1 MAHLVITR
9 LPNLTQHLQI
19 IPFQKKSTKQEENKI
34 GESGTQISQ
43 QPQKGYGAPPAYS
56 TPVDY
61 KSPQDYSIPSYGMGE
76 SGGDSGAGNSG
87 GNGGNGGGDDG
98 GSGDFMRPLSLMY
111 AVAIA
116 GGGVAAYA
124 RKGSKYSLTASII
137 FAAIILACWYSMPT
151 SKLAFRI
158 ALGTTRTSTL
168 RIRIRNIQ
176 SAPNHRST
184 ESTEITTSSTQNL
197 QQVLKVR
204 RSAILIDLMAQVVSG
219 TTSASV
225 VLCGLMANRYVKS
238 EPRKFMPSGMVAT
251 MSGLMSVAYLLNG
264 AI

>member
-158 ALGTTRTSTL
+158 ALG
-168 RIRIRNIQ
+168 
-176 SAPNHRST
+176 
-184 ESTEITTSSTQNL
+184 
-197 QQVLKVR
+197 
-204 RSAILIDLMAQVVSG
+204 
-219 TTSASV
+219 ASV